1 LSAEEQQEQS
11 WRNSLWNL
19 FAGDDVNI
27 EVIGEDETK
36 AAARLSPKYSRKQ
49 KIQRRTIF
57 NMAAIRHLGF

>member
-11 WRNSLWNL
+11 WRNSLLNL
-19 FAGDDVNI
+19 FAGDDVNK

-36 AAARLSPKYSRKQ
+36 AAARRNPKYSRKQ